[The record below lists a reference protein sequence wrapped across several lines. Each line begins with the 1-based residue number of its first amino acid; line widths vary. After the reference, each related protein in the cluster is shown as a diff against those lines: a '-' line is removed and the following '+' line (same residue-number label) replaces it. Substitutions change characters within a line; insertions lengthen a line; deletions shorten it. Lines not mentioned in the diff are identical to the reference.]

1 MLKRKIF
8 QTRFTLYL
16 LNKAYLKWKNI
27 FFSNLFL
34 HADHPIAS
42 SQRFQEQAQI
52 PIFVLAS
59 KVDPSNFS
67 QYHFLSH
74 FPQWDSFQQ
83 LCTSFV
89 FRGARGSHTP
99 YTMHTHLLAVS
110 SRVHFF
116 NIYCPR
122 ERNQTGSKRP
132 ADDKFVKQRSRRNGE
147 TDRSQLTLWATGV
160 SVTGNAKEILVTRRI
175 ASIVPVTALDQSA
188 LVFLL
193 APNIVSSFHWQVFHR
208 HINSATA
215 TPSLPSSPFVSRNC
229 FAKFRFIDSCFDSFF
244 FSHFFGEIFK
254 YFFFGY
260 AAFDS
265 TRNENCDIKMQLN
278 LNSFSCK

>member
-1 MLKRKIF
+1 
-8 QTRFTLYL
+8 
-16 LNKAYLKWKNI
+16 
-27 FFSNLFL
+27 
-34 HADHPIAS
+34 
-42 SQRFQEQAQI
+42 
-52 PIFVLAS
+52 
-59 KVDPSNFS
+59 
-67 QYHFLSH
+67 
-74 FPQWDSFQQ
+74 
-83 LCTSFV
+83 
-89 FRGARGSHTP
+89 
-99 YTMHTHLLAVS
+99 MHTHLLAVS

-193 APNIVSSFHWQVFHR
+193 APNIVSSFHWQVFPAH
-208 HINSATA
+208 
-215 TPSLPSSPFVSRNC
+215 
-229 FAKFRFIDSCFDSFF
+229 KFRYRHPPLSLEIVSLNFALSIRASIHF
-244 FSHFFGEIFK
+244 FSPTFSERFLNTFF
-254 YFFFGY
+254 FFFGY